1 VEASRPDAFDA
12 IEFMVGVLVGRH
24 GHGRRL
30 CLAFSAAVADVDRRR
45 DFDLRATF
53 QSVGASA
60 RKSGDKETVVGQVS
74 NLSWLFVGQVF
85 NLS

>member
-1 VEASRPDAFDA
+1 
-12 IEFMVGVLVGRH
+12 
-24 GHGRRL
+24 
-30 CLAFSAAVADVDRRR
+30 
-45 DFDLRATF
+45 LRAAF